1 MLGVWGCGPTSPLPH
16 VPTPFSLL
24 LPHSPTSPRFFC
36 PYIRPHVER
45 HVPRNISRKADR
57 RAQRLRPRS
66 RARRGDLAVRVRRG
80 NAAPDDAL
88 RRVVRALGHLLHP
101 LPRGPL
107 PRRDRADPHARAS
120 GAGGGPAAVRAAR
133 GGGAA
138 WAGGGGG

>member
-1 MLGVWGCGPTSPLPH
+1 MSPLPH
-16 VPTPFSLL
+16 VPTPFSVL
-24 LPHSPTSPRFFC
+24 LPHFPTSPRFFC

-57 RAQRLRPRS
+57 RAQRLRSRP
-66 RARRGDLAVRVRRG
+66 RARRGDLTVRVWRG
-80 NAAPDDAL
+80 DAAPDDAL

-120 GAGGGPAAVRAAR
+120 GAGGGPGGVRAR
-133 GGGAA
+133 PGGEA
-138 WAGGGGG
+138 AGGGG